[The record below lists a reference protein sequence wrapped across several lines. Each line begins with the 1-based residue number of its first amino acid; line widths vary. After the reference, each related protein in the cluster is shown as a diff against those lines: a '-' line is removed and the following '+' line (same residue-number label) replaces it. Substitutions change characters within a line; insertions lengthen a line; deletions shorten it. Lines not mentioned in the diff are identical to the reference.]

1 MLGGEVG
8 SGDGMGLGGNIVSSS
23 FERVL
28 VDVRLSGRKK
38 CGVHGGRGG
47 GERKMPMLFGRF
59 LFFLTGRTWIEVGG
73 GRGGGPLILRAL
85 V

>member
-38 CGVHGGRGG
+38 CGLV
-47 GERKMPMLFGRF
+47 
-59 LFFLTGRTWIEVGG
+59 FFYFFNGADVD
-73 GRGGGPLILRAL
+73 
-85 V
+85 